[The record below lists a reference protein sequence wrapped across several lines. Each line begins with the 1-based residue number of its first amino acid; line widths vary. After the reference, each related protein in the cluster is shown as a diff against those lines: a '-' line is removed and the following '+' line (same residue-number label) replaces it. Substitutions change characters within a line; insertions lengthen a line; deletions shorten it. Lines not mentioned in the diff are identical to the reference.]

1 MFYLYGSATVDNVV
15 LILVYEVALA
25 LLVVID
31 LLPLEAREALWT
43 VAAPAHMGG
52 RRGDCT
58 PHLALHLPSYHSP
71 YSQYTPPFSSAAHN
85 LLSHSLPSSS
95 PSSPSTSISIQF
107 PHHGRSQLRSQS
119 KGSRPH
125 KIDIDI
131 FLDLYE
137 ET

>member
-85 LLSHSLPSSS
+85 VLLPFSL
-95 PSSPSTSISIQF
+95 SSPSTSISIQF
-107 PHHGRSQLRSQS
+107 PHHGRSQLSSQS

>member
-1 MFYLYGSATVDNVV
+1 MFYLYGSAAVDNVV

-85 LLSHSLPSSS
+85 LLLPFS
-95 PSSPSTSISIQF
+95 PFHLFFLSFHLHLDPISTPWEVAAEKPEQGKPAS
-107 PHHGRSQLRSQS
+107 
-119 KGSRPH
+119 
-125 KIDIDI
+125 
-131 FLDLYE
+131 
-137 ET
+137 

>member
-85 LLSHSLPSSS
+85 VLLPCS
-95 PSSPSTSISIQF
+95 PPAYCASTSISIQF
-107 PHHGRSQLRSQS
+107 PHHGRSQLSSQS

-131 FLDLYE
+131 FLNLYE

>member
-1 MFYLYGSATVDNVV
+1 MFYLYGSAASVDNVV

-85 LLSHSLPSSS
+85 VLLPFSPFHLSFHSFHLHLDPI
-95 PSSPSTSISIQF
+95 STPWEVAAEKQEPEQGKPAS
-107 PHHGRSQLRSQS
+107 
-119 KGSRPH
+119 
-125 KIDIDI
+125 
-131 FLDLYE
+131 
-137 ET
+137 

>member
-85 LLSHSLPSSS
+85 LLLPFS
-95 PSSPSTSISIQF
+95 PFFLSFLSFHLHLDPISTPWEVAAEQPEQGKPAS
-107 PHHGRSQLRSQS
+107 
-119 KGSRPH
+119 
-125 KIDIDI
+125 
-131 FLDLYE
+131 
-137 ET
+137 